1 MAKKLRRILRRIKI
15 RWMRSDRAWGYAE
28 AEKWTIHLDDRMD
41 DKTLIEI
48 ATHETG
54 HVVLPMVDESAIDL
68 LGKQVADVLTRLG
81 FSRNHEGVR

>member
-1 MAKKLRRILRRIKI
+1 MAKKPRRIKI
-15 RWMRSDRAWGYAE
+15 RWMRSDRAWGYADD
-28 AEKWTIHLDDRMD
+28 EKWTIYLDERMD

-54 HVVLPMVDESAIDL
+54 HVVLPMVCESAIDA

-81 FSRNHEGVR
+81 FSRHHDEGR